1 METLLGIALGLGL
14 SAACGF
20 RIFVPLLAL
29 GAAEASG
36 HLTLSPGF
44 DWIGSAPALVAFGVA
59 TAAEI
64 TAYYVPW
71 LDNLLDSLATPAAV
85 VAGTVATASVVT
97 DMDPLLRW
105 TLAVVAGGGLAG
117 AVQSSTTLLRAASTG
132 STAGLANPLVAT
144 GELGGAI
151 ALSIAAL
158 VVPLLAFA
166 AVIVGLVLAVAWAR
180 RRRTA
185 RLARARE
192 AFRTS
197 GLAHGPGS
205 GESAQQPW

>member
-71 LDNLLDSLATPAAV
+71 LDNLLDSIATPAAV
-85 VAGTVATASVVT
+85 VAGILVTASVVT
-97 DMDPLLRW
+97 DMDPLWRW
-105 TLAVVAGGGLAG
+105 SLAVVAGGGLAG
-117 AVQSSTTLLRAASTG
+117 AVQGSTTLLRAASTG
-132 STAGLANPLVAT
+132 ATGGLANPLLAT
-144 GELGGAI
+144 GELGGAVAI
-151 ALSIAAL
+151 SIVALL
-158 VVPLLAFA
+158 VPLLALGVV
-166 AVIVGLVLAVAWAR
+166 VIGLVLTVVWLR
-180 RRRTA
+180 RRRATTW
-185 RLARARE
+185 RDRRQRGGSVPRA
-192 AFRTS
+192 
-197 GLAHGPGS
+197 AHWP
-205 GESAQQPW
+205 